1 MLQGIERALAGAATA
16 LAVFAA
22 PAGAASLY
30 DGPGPRPGPDILYAD
45 APRAPQLENTGDW
58 RAAPILVSGATSY
71 RDGEFVYQD
80 FLYDDHGARGSRRD
94 PNDPRSS
101 GDTFSAPN
109 GTYTYPTNAAYAGN
123 AADLVE
129 LRVKPVAGA
138 TLFRLTLNTMLDPE
152 LAAATIAI
160 GDSAAPLPMPFG
172 ANARVPA
179 QFFLT
184 WHGST
189 AVLTDAATGT
199 PVAPAPAVAVDRER
213 RQVELRVPHAAFDP
227 GAGTVRLAAG
237 VGLWDRAN
245 DKYLLPGDSAT
256 ESTPGGA
263 AGI

>member
-1 MLQGIERALAGAATA
+1 MLQGIKGAVTAAGIAM
-16 LAVFAA
+16 AVCAA
-22 PAGAASLY
+22 PAGAAPLH

-45 APRAPQLENTGDW
+45 PPRAPQLENTGDG
-58 RAAPILVSGATSY
+58 RAAPILVSGAASY

-80 FLYDDHGARGSRRD
+80 FLYDDHGARGTRRD

-172 ANARVPA
+172 ANA
-179 QFFLT
+179 
-184 WHGST
+184 
-189 AVLTDAATGT
+189 
-199 PVAPAPAVAVDRER
+199 
-213 RQVELRVPHAAFDP
+213 
-227 GAGTVRLAAG
+227 LA
-237 VGLWDRAN
+237 R
-245 DKYLLPGDSAT
+245 
-256 ESTPGGA
+256 
-263 AGI
+263 